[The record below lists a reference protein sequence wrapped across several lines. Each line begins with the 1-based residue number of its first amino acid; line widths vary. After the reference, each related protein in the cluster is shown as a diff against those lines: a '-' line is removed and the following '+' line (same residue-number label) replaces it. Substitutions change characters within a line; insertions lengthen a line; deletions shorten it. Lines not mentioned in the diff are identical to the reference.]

1 MAKSNNYIDKQAL
14 LDEIIAFQQ
23 KAKEADAAGKPRP
36 RIPETIGRAILDI
49 TEGIASRPNFRNY
62 TYIEEMKGDG
72 IVDCTR
78 AVMTF
83 NTEKGKNPFGYF
95 SQVVWYAFLGRIE
108 FEKKLQKAKIG
119 SMFDP
124 NQETFTALEGD
135 DTNYGDYK
143 GELLDFYYGSKL

>member
-1 MAKSNNYIDKQAL
+1 MNKNNYIDKQSL
-14 LDEIIAFQQ
+14 LDDIIIFQHQ
-23 KAKEADAAGKPRP
+23 AREADALGKPRP
-36 RIPETIGRAILDI
+36 KIPESIGRAILSI
-49 TEGIASRPNFRNY
+49 AEGIASRPNFRNY

-78 AVMTF
+78 AVMSF
-83 NTEKGKNPFGYF
+83 NPEKSKNPFGYF

-124 NQETFTALEGD
+124 NQETMTTMEGD
-135 DTNYGDYK
+135 DTNYGDSK
-143 GELLDFYYGSKL
+143 GEILDFYYGNKL